1 MKYNF
6 IIINIYVYIMYIKE
20 FYCIFFF
27 VLILGFCEC
36 IIIIIIVMFD
46 VKDLINVVFEILIFI
61 IRLEMKGE
69 SMCVNDII
77 F

>member
-1 MKYNF
+1 MNYNF
-6 IIINIYVYIMYIKE
+6 IIINIYVYIKE

-46 VKDLINVVFEILIFI
+46 IKDLINVVFEILIFI

>member
-6 IIINIYVYIMYIKE
+6 IIINIYVYIKE

>member
-6 IIINIYVYIMYIKE
+6 IIRNIYVYIKE

>member
-1 MKYNF
+1 M
-6 IIINIYVYIMYIKE
+6 
-20 FYCIFFF
+20 
-27 VLILGFCEC
+27 LILGFCEC

>member
-6 IIINIYVYIMYIKE
+6 IIINIYVYIIE

>member
-1 MKYNF
+1 
-6 IIINIYVYIMYIKE
+6 MYIKE